1 VLEPVLI
8 TVALARPGEL
18 DDADAILDDDDRD
31 HVERFRF
38 ERDREIARTSRALQR
53 LALSAR
59 VPDVDPEDWR
69 FVADERGRP
78 HVVDPPQPGLRF
90 SASNARGLV
99 GCAVA
104 IDREVGLDLEPLRDD
119 APPELIETCFTPE
132 ERAGLLA
139 LAPELQ
145 PRRFVELWVLKE
157 AYLKARGLGIAD
169 EIPLDA
175 IPMIRR
181 GTTASIE
188 DAIGRWQLAFWPEAE
203 HLVALCYQESA
214 VPCTSEVR
222 WFR

>member
-1 VLEPVLI
+1 VLDPELI
-8 TVALARPGEL
+8 TIALARPGEL

-59 VPDVDPEDWR
+59 ADVDPEDWR
-69 FVADERGRP
+69 FVVDERGRP
-78 HVVDPPQPGLRF
+78 HVVDPPRPGLRF

-119 APPELIETCFTPE
+119 APPELVESCFTPD
-132 ERAGLLA
+132 ERAELRA
-139 LAPELQ
+139 LAPDQQ

-157 AYLKARGLGIAD
+157 AYLKARGLGVAD
-169 EIPLDA
+169 EVPLDA
-175 IPMIRR
+175 IPMILR
-181 GTTASIE
+181 GASASI
-188 DAIGRWQLAFWPEAE
+188 DDVIGRWQLTLWPEE
-203 HLVALCYQESA
+203 QHLVALCYQETA
-214 VPCTSEVR
+214 TPCRYEVR
-222 WFR
+222 WRR